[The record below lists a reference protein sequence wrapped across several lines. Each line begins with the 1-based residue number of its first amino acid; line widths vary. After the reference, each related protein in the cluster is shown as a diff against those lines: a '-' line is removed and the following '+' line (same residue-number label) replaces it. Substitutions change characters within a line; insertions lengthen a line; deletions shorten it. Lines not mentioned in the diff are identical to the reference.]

1 MPNVGKRL
9 LQSSGSAGWLHL
21 SLEQKLKL
29 LALAAARKR
38 TGVLNPDSAAERQ
51 SRAQW
56 IAKCREDLYS
66 WDVEAL
72 KPLGFKPA
80 AHHRLLIKYLEKVAN
95 GEITR
100 LMITMPPGSSK
111 STYASHLFPVWLFE
125 NNPNLRIIGASH
137 TISLALAFSA
147 KIQEYITENPD
158 VLTYRL
164 RTEQKQ
170 HWTTT
175 NGGSYLAAGVGTAI
189 PGYRADVGII
199 DDPVR
204 GREAADSAT
213 DRETVWRW
221 YLGSFERR
229 LVPGAAV
236 IVILTRWHE
245 DDLAG
250 RLLTTYGDATNGGQ
264 WTVLSLPAEAEA
276 GDLLGRAPG
285 EWLWGDDDYGYG
297 SDLPLI
303 KASLE
308 KAGATRE
315 WVSQFQQRP
324 RPVDGSIFK
333 VALIGEPLKTIP
345 VGHMVRAWDLAATR
359 DTGKRDPSWTRGVK
373 LMRTELDRYVVMDVQ
388 SIRGTP
394 DEVEHL
400 ILQTAF
406 NDGKRVRIGLPQDP
420 GQAGKP
426 LWVEEL
432 VLMASGIYKRLGD
445 IKIGDVVINLKGQPT
460 EVTAIYEQGMLPT
473 ISISTQSGRK
483 IISALDHPFLT
494 PNGWMVAKDLGVG
507 SVLGL
512 LSRPACSGG
521 NERSDEEFRLAG
533 YFIGD
538 GATGR
543 GSKYTPNGSCHAE
556 FVCAD
561 ALEIA
566 DFSKCVASLGGSVVS
581 RPRPYQYGTKGL
593 QNWLREV
600 GLNGSTAYTK
610 RVPHWVFEASSE
622 KIANFVG
629 AYFAC
634 DGWISKD
641 SREVVF
647 YSVSKALLEDV
658 QHLLL
663 RLGISSTLRRKNGK
677 YLEKRHESWLLR
689 MRQQDDAYG
698 RFLHRVPVYHSTKRA
713 SLERLAADSRY
724 RRFDEAYLP
733 DAIVS
738 IEASG
743 MLPCRCIAVNEGA
756 SFTANDFVV
765 HNSQASY
772 YIKKLAGYTVEISP
786 ETGDKATRAAPI
798 ASQCNIGNLDI
809 MEDNA
814 ANRWNRAFK
823 DELAAFPSGA
833 HEDMVDALS
842 RAFGMLLEN
851 RIPFI
856 LAPEVRQRMTGGA
869 RNRFGRVRL

>member
-9 LQSSGSAGWLHL
+9 LQSPGSAGWLQL

-420 GQAGKP
+420 GQAGK
-426 LWVEEL
+426 
-432 VLMASGIYKRLGD
+432 
-445 IKIGDVVINLKGQPT
+445 
-460 EVTAIYEQGMLPT
+460 
-473 ISISTQSGRK
+473 
-483 IISALDHPFLT
+483 
-494 PNGWMVAKDLGVG
+494 
-507 SVLGL
+507 
-512 LSRPACSGG
+512 
-521 NERSDEEFRLAG
+521 
-533 YFIGD
+533 
-538 GATGR
+538 
-543 GSKYTPNGSCHAE
+543 
-556 FVCAD
+556 
-561 ALEIA
+561 
-566 DFSKCVASLGGSVVS
+566 
-581 RPRPYQYGTKGL
+581 
-593 QNWLREV
+593 
-600 GLNGSTAYTK
+600 
-610 RVPHWVFEASSE
+610 
-622 KIANFVG
+622 
-629 AYFAC
+629 
-634 DGWISKD
+634 
-641 SREVVF
+641 
-647 YSVSKALLEDV
+647 
-658 QHLLL
+658 
-663 RLGISSTLRRKNGK
+663 
-677 YLEKRHESWLLR
+677 
-689 MRQQDDAYG
+689 
-698 RFLHRVPVYHSTKRA
+698 
-713 SLERLAADSRY
+713 
-724 RRFDEAYLP
+724 
-733 DAIVS
+733 
-738 IEASG
+738 
-743 MLPCRCIAVNEGA
+743 
-756 SFTANDFVV
+756 
-765 HNSQASY
+765 SQAAY